1 MLQTAAQLLQ
11 RQGYHATGLKQI
23 LDESGAPRG
32 SLYFHFPGGK
42 EQLAVEALR
51 ETTAR
56 IARAIERTLG
66 GHKHPQ
72 DAVRAFVHGYGEV
85 LRRSH
90 FTDGCPVAT
99 VTLDSAA
106 ASESIRAACAAAY
119 AHWHGQLRDC
129 FAAAGLKP
137 TRADELATFALA
149 AVEGALI
156 LSRARHDTRA
166 FDVVADQL
174 AALIHAAVDSPQPAR
189 RGRRRP

>member
-1 MLQTAAQLLQ
+1 MLRTTAQLLQ
-11 RQGYHATGLKQI
+11 RQGFHATGLKQI

-42 EQLAVEALR
+42 EQLAVEALH

-56 IARAIERTLG
+56 IGRAIERTLS
-66 GHKHPQ
+66 GHKRPQ

-85 LRRSH
+85 LRRSN
-90 FTDGCPVAT
+90 FVEGCPVAT

-106 ASESIRAACAAAY
+106 ASEPIRAACSAAY
-119 AHWHGQLRDC
+119 THWHGQLRDG
-129 FAAAGLKP
+129 FVAAGLRSN
-137 TRADELATFALA
+137 RADELATFALA

-156 LSRARHDTRA
+156 LSRAHHDTHA

-174 AALIHAAVDSPQPAR
+174 AALIHAAVDSPRPAR
-189 RGRRRP
+189 RGPRRH